1 VVFCRLGAWV
11 APSDSSHLGTCSF
24 PATSCLS
31 SRILLARRENSEKF
45 YDFAVLSRGDRF
57 GDDSESFTFG
67 DGIGILTNI

>member
-1 VVFCRLGAWV
+1 M
-11 APSDSSHLGTCSF
+11 TCSF